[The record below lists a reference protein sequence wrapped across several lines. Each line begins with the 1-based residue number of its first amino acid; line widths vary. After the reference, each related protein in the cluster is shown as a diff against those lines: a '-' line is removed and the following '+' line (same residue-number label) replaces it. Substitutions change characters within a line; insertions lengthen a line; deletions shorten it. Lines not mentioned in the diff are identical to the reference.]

1 MRFAHLSD
9 LHLGKRVCEFSM
21 LEDQKYILEQILAL
35 LDAHPVDGVLLA
47 GDLYDKPV
55 PPAEAVRLLDWF
67 LTQLA
72 VRGLPVFAISGN
84 HDSADRVAFGAA
96 LLETSRVYVSPVFSG
111 APQPICLADEHGP
124 VDVYL
129 LPFLK
134 PASVRHV
141 WPDEPIES
149 YNDALACV
157 LRHCPVDPARR
168 SVLVAHQFVAGAA
181 ACESEEPSVG
191 GLDCVDAALFDAF
204 DYVALG
210 HLHSPQKVG
219 RDTLRYCG
227 TPLKYSF
234 SEAHQ
239 HKSITFVDLG
249 EKGCVDISTAP
260 LTPLHDLREVRG
272 SYLELT
278 DRRTYEGTATDDY
291 LHITLTDE
299 QDVPDALAKLR
310 LIYPNLMRLDYDNRR
325 TREDQQIIAP
335 ERVENITPLQ
345 HLAAFYELQ
354 NNQPLTDEQAA
365 FCQQLIEDIW
375 KEGEAH
381 ETAPPDPVGFWPLC
395 RRDHPGTG
403 KAGQRR
409 PVPCHRRYR
418 CRQDHP
424 VRRHHLRALR
434 PLQRRCAR
442 RGHAA
447 QPICR
452 PQNAHLCGAG
462 I

>member
-1 MRFAHLSD
+1 MKFLHLSD
-9 LHLGKRVCEFSM
+9 LHLGKRVHGFSM
-21 LEDQKYILEQILAL
+21 LEDQAYILQQIIDCIASEQ
-35 LDAHPVDGVLLA
+35 PDGVLIC
-47 GDLYDKPV
+47 GDIYDKAV
-55 PPAEAVRLLDWF
+55 PSAEAVALCDDFFYHLA
-67 LTQLA
+67 QLK
-72 VRGLPVFAISGN
+72 VPVFAISGN
-84 HDSADRVAFGAA
+84 HDSPERLAFGSRLMDGSGVHFSPVYDGQVRPFVLTDKWGEVGIYMLPFVKPAHVRRYFPEAEIDSYTDALSAA
-96 LLETSRVYVSPVFSG
+96 VGAMQVDTSRRNV
-111 APQPICLADEHGP
+111 
-124 VDVYL
+124 L
-129 LPFLK
+129 LT
-134 PASVRHV
+134 
-141 WPDEPIES
+141 
-149 YNDALACV
+149 
-157 LRHCPVDPARR
+157 
-168 SVLVAHQFVAGAA
+168 HQFVTGAA
-181 ACESEEPSVG
+181 TSDSEELSVG
-191 GLDCVDAALFDAF
+191 GTDNVDGSVFDPF

-325 TREDQQIIAP
+325 TREDQQITAP

-375 KEGEAH
+375 KEGEDA
-381 ETAPPDPVGFWPLC
+381 
-395 RRDHPGTG
+395 
-403 KAGQRR
+403 
-409 PVPCHRRYR
+409 
-418 CRQDHP
+418 
-424 VRRHHLRALR
+424 
-434 PLQRRCAR
+434 
-442 RGHAA
+442 
-447 QPICR
+447 
-452 PQNAHLCGAG
+452 
-462 I
+462 